1 VDVAYAA
8 IALLGMVIIASI
20 AFVLGRR
27 ETRASERS
35 SASSSPGIGVE
46 GWPVEDLLRT
56 VSEFSTSLDLTS
68 VMDRALVL
76 VRRLTGAD
84 RADILLAGQEDSQL
98 RHAAWLGPEGIV
110 PPEGR
115 SSPFRHG
122 EGLAGWVMENRQPVA
137 ITDLRSDSRWI
148 PLSDIAHAAHS
159 ALAVPLLAGERVLG
173 ALILL
178 SRRTG
183 AFDES
188 QVRLVAAI
196 AQHVA
201 AAMNNAELYRLIHA
215 QAEQLAASLT
225 RQQVEASKSRAML
238 EAIAE
243 GVLVTD
249 GAHQVAL
256 LNPAAEHILGVKREQ
271 VLGRPATSMIGLFGP
286 SAREWAQAVQAWAE
300 PNGHRTAPAALSQRI
315 QLEDGR
321 VVSVQVTPIRGENG
335 FLGTVSSVRDVT
347 REVEIDRLKS
357 EFVATVSHELR
368 TPMTSI
374 RGYAELLLMGA
385 VGTLNG
391 EQQRYIEIIRT
402 NTERLAELVA
412 DLLDLSR
419 IEAGR
424 AEWLPQPLA
433 PADLLEDARRYA
445 LSRCQQEGKPL
456 DVRTHVAADLPAASG
471 DTARMRQVFENLI
484 DNSVEFTR
492 AGGSLDLSAALAG
505 EQIEFR
511 VKDSGIGIPASEI
524 DRVFERFFRG
534 ERALDLGV
542 PGTGLGLPMVR
553 SLLQLQGGEIEVE
566 SSGIPGQ
573 GTAFI
578 IRLPLYAARI
588 PAGQPA

>member
-1 VDVAYAA
+1 MDIAYAA

-27 ETRASERS
+27 EARPAGRGAAAEP
-35 SASSSPGIGVE
+35 AGIGVE
-46 GWPVEDLLRT
+46 GWPVEDLLR
-56 VSEFSTSLDLTS
+56 VVAEFSTSLDLTS

-76 VRRLTGAD
+76 LRRLTGAD
-84 RADILLAGQEDSQL
+84 RADILLATQDNTHL
-98 RHAAWLGPEGIV
+98 RHAAWLGPEGLV

-115 SSPFRHG
+115 PSPFRHG
-122 EGLAGWVMENRQPVA
+122 EGLAGWVMEHRQPVA
-137 ITDLRSDSRWI
+137 ITDLRSDARWI
-148 PLSDIAHAAHS
+148 SLSDIAFAAHS
-159 ALAVPLLAGERVLG
+159 ALAVPLVAGERVLG

-178 SRRTG
+178 SRRTA

-196 AQHVA
+196 GQHVA
-201 AAMNNAELYRLIHA
+201 AAMNNAELYRLIHS
-215 QAEQLAASLT
+215 QAEQLSATLN
-225 RQQVEASKSRAML
+225 RQQTDASKSRAML

-256 LNPAAEHILGVKREQ
+256 INTAAERILGVPRDQ
-271 VLGRPATSMIGLFGP
+271 VLGKPATSMIGLFGP

-300 PNGHRTAPAALSQRI
+300 PNGRRAGPAALAQRI

-321 VVSVQVTPIRGENG
+321 VVSVEVTPICSENG
-335 FLGTVSSVRDVT
+335 FLGTVSSIRDVT
-347 REVEIDRLKS
+347 REVEVDRLKS
-357 EFVATVSHELR
+357 EFVSTVSHELR

-374 RGYAELLLMGA
+374 RGYAEILLMGA
-385 VGTLNG
+385 VGALND
-391 EQQRYIEIIRT
+391 EQRHYVEIIRT
-402 NTERLAELVA
+402 NTERLAGLVG

-424 AEWLPQPLA
+424 AELMPQPLA

-445 LSRCQQEGKPL
+445 LSRCQQESKPL
-456 DVRTHVAADLPAASG
+456 DVQVRREADLPAASG
-471 DTARMRQVFENLI
+471 DSERMRQVFENLI
-484 DNSVEFTR
+484 DNAVEFTR
-492 AGGSLDLSAALAG
+492 AGGSLDLSARLAG

-511 VKDSGIGIPASEI
+511 VSDSGVGIPASEI

-553 SLLQLQGGEIEVE
+553 SLLELQGGAIEVQ
-566 SSGIPGQ
+566 SSGVPGQ
-573 GTAFI
+573 GTTFTF
-578 IRLPLYAARI
+578 RLPLYAARI

>member
-1 VDVAYAA
+1 MDVAYAA

-27 ETRASERS
+27 EARPADSRS
-35 SASSSPGIGVE
+35 AAAGIGVE
-46 GWPVEDLLRT
+46 GWPVEDLLRI

-76 VRRLTGAD
+76 LRRMTGAD
-84 RADILLAGQEDSQL
+84 RADILLATQDDSHL

-115 SSPFRHG
+115 PSPFRHG
-122 EGLAGWVMENRQPVA
+122 EGLAGWVMEHRQPVA
-137 ITDLRSDSRWI
+137 ITDLRSDARWI
-148 PLSDIAHAAHS
+148 TLSDLAFAAHS
-159 ALAVPLLAGERVLG
+159 ALAVPLVASDRVLG

-201 AAMNNAELYRLIHA
+201 AAMNNAELYRLIHT
-215 QAEQLAASLT
+215 QAELLSDSLK

-256 LNPAAEHILGVKREQ
+256 LNPAAERILGVPRDQ
-271 VLGRPATSMIGLFGP
+271 VLGKPATSMIGLFGP

-300 PNGHRTAPAALSQRI
+300 PGGRRAGPSSLAQRI

-321 VVSVQVTPIRGENG
+321 LVSVQVMPIRSENG
-335 FLGTVSSVRDVT
+335 FLGTVSSIRDVT
-347 REVEIDRLKS
+347 REVEVDRLKS

-374 RGYAELLLMGA
+374 RGYAEILLMDA
-385 VGTLNG
+385 VGELNQ
-391 EQQRYIEIIRT
+391 EQRHYVEIIRT
-402 NTERLAELVA
+402 NTERLAGLVA

-424 AEWLPQPLA
+424 AALMPQPLA
-433 PADLLEDARRYA
+433 PADLLEEARRYA
-445 LSRCQQEGKPL
+445 LTRCQQEGKPL
-456 DVRTHVAADLPAASG
+456 DIHIHLAADLPAASG
-471 DTARMRQVFENLI
+471 DSQRMRQVFENLI
-484 DNSVEFTR
+484 DNAVEFTR
-492 AGGSLDLSAALAG
+492 AGGSLDLSAGLAG

-511 VKDSGIGIPASEI
+511 VEDSGIGIPPSEI
-524 DRVFERFFRG
+524 ERVFERFFRG

-553 SLLQLQGGEIEVE
+553 SLLELQGGKIDIE
-566 SSGIPGQ
+566 SSGVPGQ
-573 GTAFI
+573 GTAFT
-578 IRLPLYAARI
+578 IRLPLYADRI
-588 PAGQPA
+588 PAGQPG